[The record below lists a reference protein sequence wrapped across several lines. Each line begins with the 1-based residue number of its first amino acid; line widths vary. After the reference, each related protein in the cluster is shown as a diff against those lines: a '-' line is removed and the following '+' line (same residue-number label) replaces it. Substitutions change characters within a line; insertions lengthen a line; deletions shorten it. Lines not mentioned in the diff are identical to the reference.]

1 VLTSFRSAAA
11 TVTTANL
18 RLLLPQLSAL
28 GDAESVYVQPANSL
42 AGSGPRGISAV
53 AAQRVVR
60 QAAVALKD
68 LHTMAGSMHLD
79 LKVNN
84 LLVSPFLLLF
94 LLFCFCLALS
104 CFLFTSA
111 AVAPRGCVH

>member
-1 VLTSFRSAAA
+1 MK
-11 TVTTANL
+11 
-18 RLLLPQLSAL
+18 
-28 GDAESVYVQPANSL
+28 PANSL

-53 AAQRVVR
+53 AAQRIVR

-84 LLVSPFLLLF
+84 LLVRLREED
-94 LLFCFCLALS
+94 LAAS
-104 CFLFTSA
+104 FF
-111 AVAPRGCVH
+111 